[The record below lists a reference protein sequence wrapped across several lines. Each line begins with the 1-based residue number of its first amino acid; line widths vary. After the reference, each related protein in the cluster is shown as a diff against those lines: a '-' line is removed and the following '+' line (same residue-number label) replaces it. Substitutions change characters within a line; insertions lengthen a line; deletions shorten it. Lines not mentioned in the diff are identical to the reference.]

1 MARSLKLYGRFIV
14 MFLRAKMQYRLAFVM
29 DLMIQMVTVATNV
42 LLYWVIFS
50 KFKAINGWTLEQ
62 VLFMYFLGMLS
73 YGVSG
78 FFFNLQI
85 GWLSGQIRRGNFD
98 IILTK
103 PINPLFHVVS
113 RQFDFPAFPRL
124 ASGIVALAVLSAR
137 LHIQWTPLQAVILG
151 GDLVGGFLIFAALWI
166 VVGSSCFWLV
176 NSNAM
181 TQILLQDARSFMDY
195 PIDIYGKG
203 VQAILT
209 FILPYSFVNYFPAR
223 LLLGAGD
230 YTFFSQSFDYLTL
243 VVGVAAFCAA
253 YLFWTVSLR
262 KYKSTGSSRLRLQI
276 GSLPVCTI
284 SMLPFGQRHAHMP
297 HATQSF
303 SRTCTRVPSMSQAN
317 ILQPSWQSWQP
328 MPQPQR

>member
-262 KYKSTGSSRLRLQI
+262 KYKSTGS
-276 GSLPVCTI
+276 
-284 SMLPFGQRHAHMP
+284 
-297 HATQSF
+297 
-303 SRTCTRVPSMSQAN
+303 
-317 ILQPSWQSWQP
+317 
-328 MPQPQR
+328 